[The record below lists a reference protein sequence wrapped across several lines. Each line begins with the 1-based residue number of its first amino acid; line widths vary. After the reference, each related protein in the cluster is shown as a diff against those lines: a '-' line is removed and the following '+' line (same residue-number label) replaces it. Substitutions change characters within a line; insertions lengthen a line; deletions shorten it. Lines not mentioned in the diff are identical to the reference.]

1 MTKRTV
7 GLMAGALLAIP
18 AVAGCASNGGD
29 TERSAS
35 GSDSITVECYVAM
48 RSGDEPVVWER
59 DLPAGDNSA
68 FAKAEE
74 DCARDQSGG
83 KLRTVD

>member
-1 MTKRTV
+1 MVKRQV
-7 GLMAGALLAIP
+7 GLVVGAVLAAG
-18 AVAGCASNGGD
+18 AVAGCGSSED

-35 GSDSITVECYVAM
+35 GTDTITVECYVAM

-59 DLPAGDNSA
+59 ELSA
-68 FAKAEE
+68 DDDTAYANAEQ

-83 KLRTVD
+83 KLRTTD